1 MSGWSAYLADVKP
14 ISSGSAII
22 SLQGA
27 LCGKEG
33 KWEAKQGEMQNYAA
47 CLNNIA
53 SAQSKGVTY
62 NGKKYI
68 VVRAVDDTIL
78 AQLGKE
84 AVILQKAKTVLV
96 AAKCVEG
103 QVPGNVAAGVS
114 RCVAK
119 LMAANC

>member
-1 MSGWSAYLADVKP
+1 MSGWTAYLNDVKD
-14 ISSGSAII
+14 ISAGSAII

-27 LCGKEG
+27 LCGKVG
-33 KWEAKQGEMQNYAA
+33 KWDAKQAEMQNYAA

-53 SAQSKGVTY
+53 SAQSKGITY

-68 VVRAVDDTIL
+68 VVRAVEDTIL

-84 AVILQKAKTVLV
+84 ALVLQKAKTVLV

-114 RCVAK
+114 KCVAK
-119 LMAANC
+119 LMASNC

>member
-1 MSGWSAYLADVKP
+1 MSGWNAYLADVKD
-14 ISSGSAII
+14 IAAGCAII

-33 KWEAKQGEMQNYAA
+33 KWDAKQGEMQNYAA

-53 SAQSKGVTY
+53 SAQSKGITY

-68 VVRAVDDTIL
+68 IVRAVDDSIL

-84 AVILQKAKTVLV
+84 AVVLQKAKTVLV
-96 AAKCVEG
+96 AAKCVDG
-103 QVPGNVAAGVS
+103 QVPAAVAAGVS
-114 RCVAK
+114 KCVAK